1 MGRERAKAVLIHL
14 TSHLAQIKPWV
25 QLNRQKTQVT
35 FSWATAC
42 SAFFFWS
49 SSCCSLLLFSPSS
62 FISLARS
69 WRSLFSSADCLRRN
83 IFTAFLTRSTG
94 CINSDSNINTKPYLC
109 SQRAGLGGGF
119 FPPPPT
125 ASSSEK
131 DEGQVLSAISTAATA
146 QVRNKGSAISHNH
159 EFLWS
164 VCKLMDLIWT
174 GLYQLKRLSIK
185 KGLTLKF
192 TFLSSHK
199 GLLISDLL
207 KDYFSWTTNHTH
219 PVGLHTASWPWLIY

>member
-1 MGRERAKAVLIHL
+1 MGRERAKAILIHL

-119 FPPPPT
+119 FPPPHCFILRKGRGSGT
-125 ASSSEK
+125 LSHQHSSYSPSQK
-131 DEGQVLSAISTAATA
+131 QRVC
-146 QVRNKGSAISHNH
+146 NK
-159 EFLWS
+159 
-164 VCKLMDLIWT
+164 
-174 GLYQLKRLSIK
+174 
-185 KGLTLKF
+185 
-192 TFLSSHK
+192 
-199 GLLISDLL
+199 
-207 KDYFSWTTNHTH
+207 
-219 PVGLHTASWPWLIY
+219 P